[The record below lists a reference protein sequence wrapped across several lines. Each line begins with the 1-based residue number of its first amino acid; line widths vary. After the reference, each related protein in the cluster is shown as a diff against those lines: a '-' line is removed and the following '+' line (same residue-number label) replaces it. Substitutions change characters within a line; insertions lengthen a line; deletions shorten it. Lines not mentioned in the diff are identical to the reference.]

1 MFHIR
6 NFIFLLLHL
15 TCFVYSTIGVGKYNG
30 LLNTKISK
38 EDLNEI
44 FEVEFGKN
52 YQLLDYSHD
61 ASSLDHRKL
70 SRGDKEDLCSSYTK
84 CIFPSMVLI
93 KDGGK
98 PIFIV
103 DENKGGVATNCTGG
117 FLVEICSSKPGAY
130 CKHNESFPPNLTLK
144 CEQKHIKMKMN
155 AYDEDRQELV
165 HGPIPVPCCCQCV
178 VTKEHSDDSSP
189 TLRDVDTTKT
199 TPDILDVGFKLK
211 VVVYGNSTTN
221 SATSDDAFDFTA
233 CFLIIVLSMLF
244 ICLMALLI
252 IRLCYSKLSY
262 TPQMGFSYF
271 GSIRRGYEGEILMEI
286 DEEEGR

>member
-52 YQLLDYSHD
+52 YQ
-61 ASSLDHRKL
+61 
-70 SRGDKEDLCSSYTK
+70 TK

-221 SATSDDAFDFTA
+221 SVPSDDAVDFTA
-233 CFLIIVLSMLF
+233 CFLICLFMLF